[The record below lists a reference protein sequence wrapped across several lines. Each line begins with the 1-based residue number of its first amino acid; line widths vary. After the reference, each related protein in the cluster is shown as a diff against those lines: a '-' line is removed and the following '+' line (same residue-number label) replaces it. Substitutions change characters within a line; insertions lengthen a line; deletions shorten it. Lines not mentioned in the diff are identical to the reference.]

1 MKSKNLN
8 RRNWNRSVAG
18 VSTLALLCV
27 GATGCASK
35 GFVNKSLAEERE
47 QMNQQIAELSTQIE
61 TSQTD
66 IAQHSGHLDRHDGE
80 IQGLETKTDEIS
92 STAREALDRAVEAG
106 KLAEGRFISET
117 VLATDELTFGF
128 ESAELDDSA
137 AEILGEFATQLRDD
151 DKGVF
156 IEIQGHTDSTGPE
169 AYNLKLG
176 QERAEAVRDHLYKEY
191 NVPLH
196 RMAIFSYGEEAELV
210 PNDTREGRAQNRRV
224 SLIVL
229 R

>member
-1 MKSKNLN
+1 MKHRTPN
-8 RRNWNRSVAG
+8 RTLRAG
-18 VSTLALLCV
+18 LGLGTLTLLCI

-35 GFVNKSLAEERE
+35 GFVTKSLAEERE
-47 QMNQQIAELSTQIE
+47 QMSQQIAELSTQIE
-61 TSQTD
+61 TSQSD

-80 IQGLETKTDEIS
+80 IEGLETKTEEIS
-92 STAREALDRAVEAG
+92 GTAREALDRALQAG
-106 KLAEGRFISET
+106 KLAEGQFVSET
-117 VLATDELTFGF
+117 VLATDQLTFGF
-128 ESAELDDSA
+128 ESADLDEAA
-137 AEILGEFATQLRDD
+137 AEVLGEFASQLYDD
-151 DKGVF
+151 NNNVF

-169 AYNLKLG
+169 AYNLILG
-176 QERAEAVRDHLYKEY
+176 QQRAEAVRDHLYKEH